1 MTYIFPYNWMRLKE
15 IRHSVYHFVTVGDL
29 TGPGEGDL
37 SSFNG
42 WTCTPGALRL
52 QVTLVSEKPTNEQEL
67 QAGAAGGRPGQGEA
81 PPHNAVTI
89 TRLPGPWICQQTLCI
104 PALSAPT
111 ETRLLRPPK
120 RARAPSR
127 EARQVCPRLDLRG
140 PRGEVRHRV
149 PRLQGSRAPSHFSA
163 P

>member
-52 QVTLVSEKPTNEQEL
+52 QVTLVSEKPTNEREL
-67 QAGAAGGRPGQGEA
+67 QEAGAAGGRPGQGEA
-81 PPHNAVTI
+81 PHHNAVTI

-111 ETRLLRPPK
+111 ETRRTEAPK
-120 RARAPSR
+120 ARAGPESR
-127 EARQVCPRLDLRG
+127 
-140 PRGEVRHRV
+140 
-149 PRLQGSRAPSHFSA
+149 SSA
-163 P
+163 GVSPP